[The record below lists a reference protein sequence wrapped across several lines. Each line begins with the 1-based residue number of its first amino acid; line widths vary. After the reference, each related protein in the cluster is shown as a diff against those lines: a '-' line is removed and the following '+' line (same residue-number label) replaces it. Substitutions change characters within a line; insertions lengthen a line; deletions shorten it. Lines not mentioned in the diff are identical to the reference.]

1 MKAMGLREGT
11 FAGVVSNPP
20 YVPSERLST
29 LQVEVRDHE
38 PWSALDGDASA
49 AGVGLTPTRAPAQAD
64 SPGERADYPADIAGA
79 RVPFEAARLGARLL
93 APGGF
98 LALEV
103 DGAEQVRMRVGRRLR
118 GMEHKLLSRADAA
131 RRP

>member
-1 MKAMGLREGT
+1 MEALGLREGT

-20 YVPSERLST
+20 YVPSERMAT

-38 PWSALDGDASA
+38 PWSALDGDAASA
-49 AGVGLTPTRAPAQAD
+49 GSDLAPPGGAQ
-64 SPGERADYPADIAGA
+64 PADYPTGIAGA

-103 DGAEQVRMRVGRRLR
+103 DGAEQVRAQHLAKR
-118 GMEHKLLSRADAA
+118 GARAACLLPHVR
-131 RRP
+131 